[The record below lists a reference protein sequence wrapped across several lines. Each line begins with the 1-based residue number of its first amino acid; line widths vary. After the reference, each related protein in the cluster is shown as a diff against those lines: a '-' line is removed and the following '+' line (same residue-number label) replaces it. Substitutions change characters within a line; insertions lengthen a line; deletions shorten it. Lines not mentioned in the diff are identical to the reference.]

1 MADKASGH
9 IELKIDFEQDS
20 GGPTPPPKK
29 SSPLWLAVAFVL
41 GMAGLALILA
51 ALIGWQFP
59 QPDKTV
65 VHDTTTTTTASAARV
80 KSADK
85 SLDGTIGTVSET
97 KKDSTTD
104 TTVHH
109 SDTVTVAVLTAG
121 MVLLIAGAFFPRI
134 QKLSFGGAEVVIGP
148 LVVQQLTELVA
159 ARVVQQRGLVA
170 TNVAPAVGKAVAY
183 ALEDIR
189 DRISSGEVTTPAAL
203 TTEYLTGI
211 AEAAV
216 ERAANEPEA

>member
-1 MADKASGH
+1 MVTDKASGH

-29 SSPLWLAVAFVL
+29 SSPLWMAVAFVL

-65 VHDTTTTTTASAARV
+65 VHETTTTTTASAARV
-80 KSADK
+80 KSDNK
-85 SLDGTIGTVSET
+85 SLDGTVGTVSET

-109 SDTVTVAVLTAG
+109 SDTVTIAVLTAG

-134 QKLSFGGAEVVIGP
+134 QKLSFGGAEAVIGP
-148 LVVQQLTELVA
+148 AVMQRLTELVA
-159 ARVVQQRGLVA
+159 TRAVQERGLVA
-170 TNVAPAVGKAVAY
+170 TNLPPVVGKAVAY

-189 DRISSGEVTTPAAL
+189 GRISRGEVAPAAL

-211 AEAAV
+211 AEVAVAKAAK
-216 ERAANEPEA
+216 EPEA

>member
-1 MADKASGH
+1 M
-9 IELKIDFEQDS
+9 
-20 GGPTPPPKK
+20 
-29 SSPLWLAVAFVL
+29 AVAFVL

-65 VHDTTTTTTASAARV
+65 VHETTTTTTASAARV
-80 KSADK
+80 KSDK

-134 QKLSFGGAEVVIGP
+134 QKLSFGGAEAVIGP
-148 LVVQQLTELVA
+148 AVVQQLAELVA

-170 TNVAPAVGKAVAY
+170 TNLPPVVGKAVAY

-189 DRISSGEVTTPAAL
+189 DRISRGEVATPAAL

-216 ERAANEPEA
+216 ARAANETEA

>member
-1 MADKASGH
+1 LADKASGH

-20 GGPTPPPKK
+20 GGPSPPPKK
-29 SSPLWLAVAFVL
+29 PSPLWLVVAFVL

-65 VHDTTTTTTASAARV
+65 VHETTTTTTASAARV
-80 KSADK
+80 KSPNK
-85 SLDGTIGTVSET
+85 SLDGTVGTVSET

-104 TTVHH
+104 STVHH
-109 SDTVTVAVLTAG
+109 SDTVTAAVLTAG

-134 QKLSFGGAEVVIGP
+134 QKLSFGGAEVVIGQG
-148 LVVQQLTELVA
+148 VTQQLTELV
-159 ARVVQQRGLVA
+159 VEGFQQRGLVA
-170 TNVAPAVGKAVAY
+170 VNLAPAVGKAVAY

-189 DRISSGEVTTPAAL
+189 DRVSRGEVATPAAL

-216 ERAANEPEA
+216 ARAANEPEA